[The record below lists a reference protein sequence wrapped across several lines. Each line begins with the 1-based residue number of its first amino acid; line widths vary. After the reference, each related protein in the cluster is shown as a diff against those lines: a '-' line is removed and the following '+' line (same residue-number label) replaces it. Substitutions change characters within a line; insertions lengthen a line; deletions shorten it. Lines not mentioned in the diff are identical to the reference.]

1 MFMSDIG
8 LYFLMELSDFIII
21 SFLLSY
27 YHIWLFSMFW
37 EKVSPLLFS
46 GKVYVDLTLFLR

>member
-8 LYFLMELSDFIII
+8 LQFFFNGIVW
-21 SFLLSY
+21 FY
-27 YHIWLFSMFW
+27 YHMMFQ

-46 GKVYVDLTLFLR
+46 GKVYVDLTLFLQ